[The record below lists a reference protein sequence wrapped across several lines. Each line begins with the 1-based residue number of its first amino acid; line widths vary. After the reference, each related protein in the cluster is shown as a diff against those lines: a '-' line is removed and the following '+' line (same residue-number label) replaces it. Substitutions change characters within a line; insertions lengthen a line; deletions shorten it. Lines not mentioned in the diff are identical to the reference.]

1 MYAAAG
7 MKMAAAGPA
16 RQMELAEVPQAV
28 EREHTDIDLGSKKR
42 LQAAAAN
49 RLNAFARHMPHSF
62 EETRT
67 DRLRKALGTTIAH
80 FFSAQQKQ

>member
-1 MYAAAG
+1 
-7 MKMAAAGPA
+7 MAATGGA
-16 RQMELAEVPQAV
+16 RQMELAEVPKAL
-28 EREHTDIDLGSKKR
+28 ERQHQDIDVGSKKR

-67 DRLRKALGTTIAH
+67 DKLRKALGTTIAH
-80 FFSAQQKQ
+80 FFSAQQKH